1 MNATYVIVLL
11 ALTIGSLIN
20 SAKWS
25 RLAQREHYIGG
36 SVTKFYFRWVKSKTS
51 NYILFILLL
60 ISGFISLWL
69 AYFPALVLIL
79 STFTPIG
86 LTFSSRTSEIVKTE
100 RLSRVNNFYYFVI
113 ISISAVSLVVE
124 LGYLLALLA
133 NIFSYFVYDQCLKI
147 LVNYEKSLTQHYV
160 NTASTK
166 LNDMLIPIV
175 GITGSYSKTT
185 TKNTLH
191 QILKNDNEIF
201 STKESFNNRLGIAK
215 AINEDLKP
223 SDEIAIIEMGT
234 YGIGEIRE
242 ICSWV
247 RPHIAVITGV
257 APVHLERMKNLEN
270 ILDAKSE
277 IVELTGSVVINGD
290 DELLLNQARL
300 WTNQKIVYDC
310 STTSKQAIVFV
321 DYKDGEHHIYVKG
334 KLLSK
339 VVAPELLQLSIA
351 LSTGVLLALEL
362 DVVKYYSEIV
372 SLEKTLHRQTVIKS
386 DLGHKIIDNSFNS
399 NPMGIEHALKL
410 LDNEGDEK
418 SLKYLVTPGM
428 IELGNDQFS
437 LNYAFGA
444 ESSKVIDCA
453 LVIGHTNKNPLLL
466 AFQENEIPSYW
477 FPNRDEAVKYL
488 NTIIKPDDVVLFE
501 NDLPDHYP

>member
-160 NTASTK
+160 DTASTK

-223 SDEIAIIEMGT
+223 SDEIAIIE
-234 YGIGEIRE
+234 
-242 ICSWV
+242 IC
-247 RPHIAVITGV
+247 
-257 APVHLERMKNLEN
+257 
-270 ILDAKSE
+270 
-277 IVELTGSVVINGD
+277 
-290 DELLLNQARL
+290 LL
-300 WTNQKIVYDC
+300 Y
-310 STTSKQAIVFV
+310 TS
-321 DYKDGEHHIYVKG
+321 
-334 KLLSK
+334 
-339 VVAPELLQLSIA
+339 
-351 LSTGVLLALEL
+351 
-362 DVVKYYSEIV
+362 
-372 SLEKTLHRQTVIKS
+372 
-386 DLGHKIIDNSFNS
+386 
-399 NPMGIEHALKL
+399 
-410 LDNEGDEK
+410 
-418 SLKYLVTPGM
+418 
-428 IELGNDQFS
+428 
-437 LNYAFGA
+437 
-444 ESSKVIDCA
+444 
-453 LVIGHTNKNPLLL
+453 
-466 AFQENEIPSYW
+466 PS
-477 FPNRDEAVKYL
+477 PRDR
-488 NTIIKPDDVVLFE
+488 
-501 NDLPDHYP
+501 H

>member
-1 MNATYVIVLL
+1 MNTIYIIVLF
-11 ALTIGSLIN
+11 ALTAGSLLN

-25 RLAQREHYIGG
+25 RFAQREHYIGG
-36 SVTKFYFRWVKSKTS
+36 SVTRFYFRWVKSKTS
-51 NYILFILLL
+51 NYIFFILLL
-60 ISGFISLWL
+60 ISGVISLWL
-69 AYFPALVLIL
+69 VYFPFIVIML
-79 STFTPIG
+79 STITPFG
-86 LTFSSRTSEIVKTE
+86 LTFSSRTSKVVKTE

-113 ISISAVSLVVE
+113 ISISAVSLIVE

-147 LVNYEKSLTQHYV
+147 LDNYEKTLTQHFV
-160 NTASTK
+160 DSASVK
-166 LNDMLIPIV
+166 LKDMQIPIIA
-175 GITGSYSKTT
+175 ITGSYSKTT

-191 QILKNDNEIF
+191 QILKIENEIF

-215 AINEDLKP
+215 AINEDLDS
-223 SDEIAIIEMGT
+223 SDELAIIEMGT

-247 RPHIAVITGV
+247 RPHISVITGI

-277 IVELTGSVVINGD
+277 IVELAGAVVINGD

-310 STTSKQAIVFV
+310 STTSKEAVVFV
-321 DYKDGEHHIYVKG
+321 DFKDGIHHINVKG
-334 KLLSK
+334 KMITK
-339 VVAPELLQLSIA
+339 IVAPELLQLSIA

-362 DVVKYYSEIV
+362 DVHKYFSYSET
-372 SLEKTLHRQTVIKS
+372 LEKTSHRQTIIES

-399 NPMGIEHALKL
+399 NPMGIEHSLKL
-410 LDNEGDEK
+410 LGLEGNEN

-428 IELGNDQFS
+428 IELGDDQFS
-437 LNYAFGA
+437 LNYAFGI
-444 ESSKVIDCA
+444 ESSKVIDSVI
-453 LVIGHTNKNPLLL
+453 VIGHTNKNSLLL
-466 AFQENEIPSYW
+466 AFQENKIPSFW
-477 FPNRDEAVKYL
+477 FPTRDEAVKYL

>member
-1 MNATYVIVLL
+1 MNTTYILVLL
-11 ALTIGSLIN
+11 VLTIGSLLN
-20 SAKWS
+20 SVKWS

-36 SVTKFYFRWVKSKTS
+36 SVTRFYFRWVKSKTS
-51 NYILFILLL
+51 NYLLFILLL

-69 AYFPALVLIL
+69 VYFPVIVLVL
-79 STFTPIG
+79 STFTPFG
-86 LTFSSRTSEIVKTE
+86 LSFSSRTSKVVKTE
-100 RLSRVNNFYYFVI
+100 RLSRVNGFYYFVI

-147 LVNYEKSLTQHYV
+147 LFNYEKSLTQHFV
-160 NTASTK
+160 ETASKK
-166 LNDMLIPIV
+166 LNQMPIPII

-191 QILKNDNEIF
+191 QILKTQNEIF
-201 STKESFNNRLGIAK
+201 ATKESFNNRLGIAK
-215 AINEDLKP
+215 AINEDLKD

-247 RPHIAVITGV
+247 RPHVSVITGI
-257 APVHLERMKNLEN
+257 APVHLERMNNLEN

-277 IVELTGSVVINGD
+277 IVELAGSVVINGD

-310 STTSKQAIVFV
+310 SITSKQAIVYVDFV
-321 DYKDGEHHIYVKG
+321 DGEHHIYVKG
-334 KLLSK
+334 KLITK
-339 VVAPELLQLSIA
+339 VTAPELLQLSIA
-351 LSTGVLLALEL
+351 LSIGVMLSLDL
-362 DVVKYYSEIV
+362 DVSDFFTDIK
-372 SLEKTLHRQTVIKS
+372 SLDKTTHRQTLINS

-399 NPMGIEHALKL
+399 NPMGIEHSLKL
-410 LDNEGDEK
+410 LAEEGNE
-418 SLKYLVTPGM
+418 SSIKYLVTPGM
-428 IELGNDQFS
+428 IELGSDQFS
-437 LNYAFGA
+437 LNYAFGTEA
-444 ESSKVIDCA
+444 SKVINSA
-453 LVIGHTNKNPLLL
+453 LVIGHTNKNSLLL
-466 AFQENEIPSYW
+466 AFQENEVPAFW
-477 FPNRDEAVKYL
+477 FPTRDEAVKYL
-488 NTIIKPDDVVLFE
+488 NTIIKPEDVVLFE